1 MVEEVNEEEDSQQ
14 QQQQECSEKLEEEDS
29 NYESMT
35 EDNNILNND
44 CDFQMSP
51 PVVSVNET
59 SCDSITNQF
68 NKDSTD
74 NIVDDLPPIDPQ
86 SSQRL
91 TEPQTSSKK
100 ASTNNRKLTS
110 SRNGPST
117 MKSSS
122 SVPQRRRNH
131 VVQSRLNFSSR
142 SPSPNTMAGIS
153 GSSSRP
159 SNPALLHEGEAT
171 LEDFIIN
178 DMGNERRKRNSKQPR
193 QSRIN
198 FMAHATN
205 NSAAKRNRYPTSSST
220 MTKQRTQSRKSQGN
234 TNQQRVPPL
243 HDFISDD
250 ESRDTV
256 MVASNRRSTTVN
268 NRLSG
273 PIFRIKVRISSHCLL
288 VPCQQASVKTIE
300 WLIEQVKFYRIVC

>member
-51 PVVSVNET
+51 P
-59 SCDSITNQF
+59 DSIINQF

-117 MKSSS
+117 MRSSS

-205 NSAAKRNRYPTSSST
+205 NSTTKRNKNQTSS
-220 MTKQRTQSRKSQGN
+220 
-234 TNQQRVPPL
+234 
-243 HDFISDD
+243 
-250 ESRDTV
+250 
-256 MVASNRRSTTVN
+256 
-268 NRLSG
+268 
-273 PIFRIKVRISSHCLL
+273 
-288 VPCQQASVKTIE
+288 
-300 WLIEQVKFYRIVC
+300 